1 MKAFVVGVAMFLSA
15 AQVLAAGEG
24 RNWYIGVG
32 AGQTSYRDVCAT
44 ADLISLSATC
54 DDESVGWKVF
64 AGRNFSKYYGLE
76 LSLADAG
83 EAKVVA
89 PAATPGTLE
98 VNTRLASFQG
108 TLNVP
113 FGDRFALL
121 AKAGLTY
128 FKADYSRTGSFN
140 ALNSGDDGLEPS
152 IGAGFT
158 VNFLNNLAL
167 RAEWEKF
174 NDAAG
179 FGNGDI
185 ELLSASLLYRF

>member
-1 MKAFVVGVAMFLSA
+1 MKVFVVGLAMFLSA
-15 AQVLAAGEG
+15 THVLAAGEG
-24 RNWYIGVG
+24 SNWYIGAG
-32 AGQTSYRDVCAT
+32 AGQTSFRDVCTT
-44 ADLISLSATC
+44 AELAGLSDTC
-54 DDESVGWKVF
+54 DDESVGWKVY

-76 LSLADAG
+76 VSYADAG
-83 EAKVVA
+83 EANIVA
-89 PAATPGTLE
+89 PAATPGTLDISS
-98 VNTRLASFQG
+98 RLASFQG

-121 AKAGLTY
+121 AKVGLTY
-128 FKADYSRTGSFN
+128 FKADYDRTGSFN
-140 ALNSGDDGLEPS
+140 SLNSGDDGLEPS

-179 FGNGDI
+179 YGNGDI